1 MSRDRGQRRN
11 HESGRQRGH
20 SGSRSGS
27 RSVLVQLAEGV
38 TLQPGGTD
46 ESCVLAGPNGKV
58 QLNNGATIILRLC
71 DGSRTSDEIIA
82 EVMRTSP
89 GETLASDVA
98 EFLEV
103 ALARGWIVAT

>member
-27 RSVLVQLAEGV
+27 RSVLVHLAEGV